1 MPVRKGEAQRASLLA
16 NIKNRETLFLFLL
29 DSLQEI
35 KIRVFFFFF
44 LTRYLKHSG
53 ILNLLS
59 ISMQSVTGLLMAR

>member
-35 KIRVFFFFF
+35 KIRVF

-59 ISMQSVTGLLMAR
+59 ISMQSVTSLLMAR